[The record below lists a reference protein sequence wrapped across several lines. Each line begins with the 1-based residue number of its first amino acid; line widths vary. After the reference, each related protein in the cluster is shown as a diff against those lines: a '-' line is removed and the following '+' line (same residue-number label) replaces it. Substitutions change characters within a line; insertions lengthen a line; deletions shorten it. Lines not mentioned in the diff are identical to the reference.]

1 MSDDSMKT
9 MWATFAT
16 REAADRAVEHLVQQ
30 CGIPRADVF
39 VEPNAEAN
47 TAGIKSSDGD
57 TIRTDALLCCEI
69 RVSSDV
75 AHHDLLKAEKAF
87 RQAGARSVMAQ

>member
-1 MSDDSMKT
+1 MSDDSTKT

-30 CGIPRADVF
+30 CGIARADVF
-39 VEPNAEAN
+39 VEPNAQVN
-47 TAGIKSSDGD
+47 TAGTRPSGGD
-57 TIRTDALLCCEI
+57 AVRADAPLYGEI
-69 RVSSDV
+69 RVSADI
-75 AHHDLLKAEKAF
+75 ARPDLLKAEQAF

>member
-1 MSDDSMKT
+1 MSDDSTKT

-30 CGIPRADVF
+30 CGIARADVF
-39 VEPNAEAN
+39 VEPNADAN
-47 TAGIKSSDGD
+47 TAGIKSSGGD
-57 TIRTDALLCCEI
+57 AGRADAPLHGEI
-69 RVSSDV
+69 RVSADI
-75 AHHDLLKAEKAF
+75 ARQDLLKAEKAF